1 MVSRDD
7 AGKISAAGPRSSMTV
22 ATTAA
27 IAAAETARPGIKT
40 AAVVGAPK
48 TARIRRR
55 HVVVMIVMP
64 VMSVIHVRMRMPGR
78 FRRAR
83 LRHFVRLAPWEP

>member
-1 MVSRDD
+1 
-7 AGKISAAGPRSSMTV
+7 MTV

-40 AAVVGAPK
+40 AAVVAAPK
-48 TARIRRR
+48 TPRIRR
-55 HVVVMIVMP
+55 HHLVMMIAMP
-64 VMSVIHVRMRMPGR
+64 MMSMGHVRMRLPSR

-83 LRHFVRLAPWEP
+83 LRHHGENRRVHRRRDRLPS